1 MVTSASLPGA
11 NLNRT
16 MRIYFC
22 SDIHAS
28 EKCWKKFLAAP
39 KFYNADVIIVGGDV
53 TGKFVVPIIEGKRGK
68 YTCRFAGV
76 QRKLGDK
83 AAVEQMKNLIADSGS
98 YAWVTTPDEHAQ
110 YEGNQDAIDGLF
122 RTLIMERVERWIN
135 LAQDKLGNPANSGVR
150 VFVSGAND
158 DFFEVDD
165 ALSRSDLIEDPNGKV
180 IPLDDGFE
188 IVGMGYGNVTPWHC
202 PRDIEESELAE
213 RIDVAAKKVTNP
225 ARAVFSLHVP
235 PYGSGLDHAPEL
247 DGDLRMVTNAGG
259 ANMIPVGSTAVRDA
273 IANYRPLIGVHG
285 HIHESRGVTDIEG
298 VPVANPGSEYGEG
311 VLDGLI
317 IELDKQRGLVGTE
330 LVRG

>member
-1 MVTSASLPGA
+1 M
-11 NLNRT
+11 

-39 KFYNADVIIVGGDV
+39 RFYDADVIVVGGDV
-53 TGKFVVPIIEGKRGK
+53 TGKFVIPIIESKKGR

-76 QRKLGDK
+76 ERKLKDGAQLAQIQD
-83 AAVEQMKNLIADSGS
+83 LIADAGS
-98 YAWVTTPDEHAQ
+98 YAWVTTPDEHAT
-110 YEGNQDAIDGLF
+110 YEGNQEAIDGLF

-135 LAQDKLGNPANSGVR
+135 MADDKLAGTGVR
-150 VFVSGAND
+150 IFVSGAND

-165 ALSRSDLIEDPNGKV
+165 ALGRSAIIEDPNGKV

-202 PRDIEESELAE
+202 PRDIEESELGG
-213 RIDVAAKKVTNP
+213 RIDDAARKVANP
-225 ARAVFSLHVP
+225 SKAVFSLHVP
-235 PYGSGLDHAPEL
+235 PYGSGLDYAPQL
-247 DGDLRMVTNAGG
+247 DGDLRMVLNAGG
-259 ANMIPVGSTAVRDA
+259 PNMVPVGSTAVREA
-273 IANYRPLIGVHG
+273 IVNYRPLIGVHG
-285 HIHESRGVTDIEG
+285 HIHESRGVTNIDG

-311 VLDGLI
+311 ILDGLI
-317 IELDKQRGLVGTE
+317 IELDKQHGLVGTQ